1 MEDKDL
7 TYTDLAQ
14 YMKTGGLGSY
24 ANYIDTK
31 GNSNLSSI
39 YDSLQ
44 ELIKELDKD
53 APNKKQTKPNEGE
66 LELFTLKNAEKL
78 NGKFHKGGHEYEIT
92 YIGRGLELSADN
104 YTWKIKNVIGG
115 TGKLSI
121 ERRIGYNENNEKVVW
136 FKWSGN
142 ETQEEPIQ
150 MTKLKD
156 PLFIKEYLVRGIDG
170 EYNEFPF

>member
-1 MEDKDL
+1 MENEYLDITKL
-7 TYTDLAQ
+7 IN
-14 YMKTGGLGSY
+14 GGKYSSY
-24 ANYIDTK
+24 SNYIDTK
-31 GNSNLSSI
+31 GNSNIASI
-39 YDSLQ
+39 YESLQ
-44 ELIKELDKD
+44 ELIKQMDKD
-53 APNKKQTKPNEGE
+53 TPNKKQVSPNEGE

-115 TGKLSI
+115 SGKLSI
-121 ERRIGYNENNEKVVW
+121 ERRIGYNESKEKVVW

-142 ETQEEPIQ
+142 ETQEEPILL
-150 MTKLKD
+150 TKLKD

-170 EYNEFPF
+170 EYQEIPF

>member
-1 MEDKDL
+1 MENEYIDIKDGTNL
-7 TYTDLAQ
+7 KTY
-14 YMKTGGLGSY
+14 S
-24 ANYIDTK
+24 NYIDTK
-31 GNSNLSSI
+31 GNSNIASI

-44 ELIKELDKD
+44 ELIKQMDKD
-53 APNKKQTKPNEGE
+53 TPKKPHSIVDDED
-66 LELFTLKNAEKL
+66 LALFTLKNAEKL
-78 NGKFHKGGHEYEIT
+78 NSRFDKGGHEYEIT

-142 ETQEEPIQ
+142 ETKEEPILL
-150 MTKLKD
+150 TKLKD

-170 EYNEFPF
+170 EYQEIPF